1 MDEEQNQERIF
12 FIDNLRIFLTFL
24 VILHHTMITYG
35 ALGDWY
41 FIDPNT
47 DASVSI
53 FLTVFAALNQGFF
66 MGLFFLLSSY
76 FTPFSY
82 NLKGPGKFLRD
93 RFIRLGIPILIY
105 IAIID
110 PLMSY
115 ILNNISESFLA
126 FYLNYFQSWEGIERF
141 INGSGPLWFTVLLL
155 IFALFY
161 CAWRKISKERF
172 ERDIVGKAP
181 RNSRILLIIIIMTF
195 LTFIVRLWY
204 PLNGGAV
211 ILNIQIASISE
222 YIIMLILGTVAYKR
236 DWFTRI
242 SDSQGRLWLVIAL
255 LSIIFLIMLGF
266 VSGAFEG
273 DPSKL
278 LGGFYWESFAY
289 ASWESLYGVAMSIG
303 LITLFRNKINTP
315 GKISKLLSQNTYSMY
330 LIHSIVLVS
339 ISVAFAG
346 IIMHPLLKL
355 IIVSPLAFIF
365 CFLISHYF
373 LRRIPG
379 ATKVLG

>member
-1 MDEEQNQERIF
+1 MNEEQHQERIY

-41 FIDPNT
+41 YIDPNA
-47 DASVSI
+47 DANTST

-76 FTPFSY
+76 FAPFSY
-82 NLKGPGKFLRD
+82 NRKGPGRFLRD

-115 ILNNISESFLA
+115 ILNNISESFFA
-126 FYLNYFQSWEGIERF
+126 FYLNYFQSWEGFERF

-172 ERDIVGKAP
+172 EKEIVREAP
-181 RNSRILLIIIIMTF
+181 RNSRIVLIIIIMTI
-195 LTFIVRLWY
+195 LTFLVRLWY

-236 DWFTRI
+236 DWFTRV
-242 SDSQGRLWLVIAL
+242 SDSQGRLWLIIAL

-278 LGGFYWESFAY
+278 LGGLYWESLAY
-289 ASWESLYGVAMSIG
+289 ASWESLYGVALSIG
-303 LITLFRNKINTP
+303 LITLFRNKINTQ
-315 GKISKLLSQNTYSMY
+315 GKINKLLSPNTYSMY
-330 LIHSIVLVS
+330 LIHGIVLVS
-339 ISVAFAG
+339 ISVVFG
-346 IIMHPLLKL
+346 VIILHPLLKL
-355 IIVSPLAFIF
+355 MIVFPIAFIS
-365 CFLISHYF
+365 CFLISHYM

-379 ATKVLG
+379 AKIVLG